1 MRSLLA
7 ALMLLLGI
15 ACLSADAGIYQ
26 SLENDDNLSVGDRFL
41 FNIKAEYSINR
52 VVVPD
57 TLSNFKVIDSQR
69 VSEAGSPA
77 WYRLT
82 IVPLLPGYHSFP
94 ALKVE
99 PVRPD
104 NSVAYTDRFRVNVIP
119 VRAESDTTLV
129 DIKPPLAYP
138 MQAPGWLYLV
148 LAGLVPLLA
157 LAYFL
162 SKPGKAK
169 TEAPVQA
176 PAPAPPV
183 KPSNWKVAL
192 EQLDRLM
199 TEDLLA
205 QGMVALHHFQLAMI
219 LRSFLE
225 KEFRIAALEM
235 TTSEL
240 REAMQRVNVQ
250 RSSEVNFFLNFC
262 DRAKFAK
269 HIPTP
274 EDSHGMEQ
282 WLRDYLLGF
291 EILAA
296 QRMLDKPR
304 GPANAPVR

>member
-7 ALMLLLGI
+7 CLALLFGI
-15 ACLSADAGIYQ
+15 LSLSADAGVIQ
-26 SLENDDNLSVGDRFL
+26 SLENADNLSVGDRFL
-41 FNIKAEYSINR
+41 FNIKADYSINR

-57 TLSNFKVIDSQR
+57 TLTNFKVIDSQR

-77 WYRLT
+77 WFRLT

-138 MQAPGWLYLV
+138 MQVPGWVYLV
-148 LAGLVPLLA
+148 LAVLIPLLA
-157 LAYFL
+157 IAFFL
-162 SKPGKAK
+162 SKPSKSK
-169 TEAPVQA
+169 TEVPIQA
-176 PAPAPPV
+176 PAPAPPI
-183 KPSNWKVAL
+183 KPSNWKIAL
-192 EQLDRLM
+192 EQLDRLLA
-199 TEDLLA
+199 ENLLA
-205 QGMVALHHFQLAMI
+205 RGMVNLHHFQLALI
-219 LRSFLE
+219 LRNFLE

-250 RSSEVNFFLNFC
+250 RSSEVNLFLSFC

-269 HIPTP
+269 HIPTI
-274 EDSHGMEQ
+274 EASLEMEQ

-296 QRMLDKPR
+296 RRMLDNPR
-304 GPANAPVR
+304 GDTGAAVR